1 MKKGLK
7 LIVALSTLFAAPV
20 MLTSCGDSNSE
31 TSVSQVNTAD
41 KERTDAAINALSVP
55 SSVTENFTLT
65 TTGLGNTT
73 ISWVSDNAAIVI
85 NGATAKVKRPEDADV
100 TVKLTATATYNTAS
114 SVKDFNVVVEKQD
127 DLGEYITVREA
138 IEAETGAALTVRGV
152 VSGFSYKDD
161 SNVEGQQFIQGL
173 YLTDATGTIYAY
185 GPAKAQ
191 SVSIGDDVIIE
202 APKSDYTNSSGKAA
216 HQLGA
221 MTSIRVLGSDVD
233 VPLDSV
239 IEGKTLK
246 NIMDE
251 GDATI
256 DHTYKVNV
264 KVVAYQGNGYVN
276 YEVMDSAGTWILL
289 QGSSSG
295 AEFVSLASDELKDMA
310 ISVVAFT
317 NKGALKVTIT
327 HIY

>member
-1 MKKGLK
+1 MKKSIK
-7 LIVALSTLFAAPV
+7 LMVALSTLFATPV
-20 MLTSCGDSNSE
+20 LLTSCGNES
-31 TSVSQVNTAD
+31 SVSQNTVD
-41 KERTDAAINALSVP
+41 QERTDAAIAALSVP

-73 ISWVSDNAAIVI
+73 ISWVSDNAAIAI
-85 NGATAKVKRPEDADV
+85 EGATAKVTRPEDADV
-100 TVKLTATATYNTAS
+100 TVKLTATATYNAAS
-114 SVKDFNVVVEKQD
+114 SVKDFNVTVEKQE
-127 DLGEYITVREA
+127 DLGEYVTVRSA
-138 IEAETGAALTVRGV
+138 IEAENGASLTVRGV

-161 SNVEGQQFIQGL
+161 SNGNGQFIQGL

-185 GPAKAQ
+185 GPQKAQ
-191 SVSIGDDVIIE
+191 SVSIGDEVIVE
-202 APKSDYTNSSGKAA
+202 APKSDYTNSSSKTA
-216 HQLGA
+216 HQLGS
-221 MTSIRVLGSDVD
+221 MTSIRVLNSDVD

-246 NIMDE
+246 DIMDE
-251 GDATI
+251 GDTTI
-256 DHTYKVNV
+256 DHTYKVKV

-295 AEFVSLASDELKDMA
+295 AEFVSLVSDELKDMA
-310 ISVVAFT
+310 LSVVGFT
-317 NKGALKVTIT
+317 NKGALKMTIT